1 MFHQGEWPLS
11 SIDQVL
17 LTKLHIP
24 SPKTGLIPREHL
36 LSRLDEGLSRKL
48 ILLSA
53 PAGSGKTTLLSQ
65 WIASHETRVAWLSL
79 DERDNDL
86 ARFLTYLVA
95 ALRRVSDEIG
105 GELLVKLRATKPSP
119 DEELLTSL
127 VNDLARLEEDFVLVL
142 DDYHVFDEARI
153 HQALA
158 FLVDN
163 LPPTTHLVIAS
174 RTDPPLPLSLMRGRG
189 ELLELRM
196 ADVRFSAQESLAF
209 IKGLLGIDLQDDDIS
224 SLHERTEG
232 WIAGL
237 QMAALSMRDHA
248 DPAAFIRSFAGDD
261 HYIMDYLM
269 EEVLSRQSA
278 DVRRFL
284 LQSSILERFTASL
297 CDAVVYNDAD
307 AGKSRKLLEEIE
319 KSNLFLVALDPRREW
334 FRFHQLFADLLRQ
347 RLQTDDSSILAVLHK
362 RAGAWY
368 WQRSARGKDHAFV
381 SAAIEHALDAGD
393 VEAAVEWIEEAAEPT
408 FMRSELGTFMNWAG
422 RVPDEMLAQQPLVCL
437 FIALALTM
445 KGEHLLEIEKWIE
458 RSEAAADD
466 GKYAGERAAVEALVL
481 SMQGAVDRSVEAS
494 QRALEALPEDR
505 LFMRSLVADSLGLCY
520 LMQGKIDAAIEAL
533 EEAARLGERIGSVIT
548 AVGALSSVAGLL
560 MNAGQLRR
568 AQRLYRRSL
577 ELAVDERG
585 RLLPVAG
592 KALLGLGELAREWN
606 DLDAAETYMHQA
618 IERMTLYAE
627 LGDVIGYLS
636 LSRIAHS
643 RGDVDGAKEYLD
655 RSLRIAEQT
664 ESIEMDDRISMLQQ
678 VRLWLEQGNLIAV
691 ESWMQDA
698 GMRTRPLAGTEAYQK
713 MADKQF
719 FYVDMAE
726 RLTQIRVHLAVGEP
740 QIALE
745 IAQAYLVHTEKMGQM
760 KRVIEFLILQARALS
775 DLGRAEEALEV
786 LGRALAMAE
795 PEGYLRLFLDEGEP
809 MAGLLYKAMQAEITP
824 QYTAH
829 ILAAFES
836 QVRAEAIASEA
847 TGGEALVESL
857 SDREIE
863 VLSLVAEGLTN
874 QQIAQ
879 KLVLSLSTVK
889 WHTSN
894 IYGKLGVRNRSQAV
908 AVARSLGIL

>member
-458 RSEAAADD
+458 RSEADDD

>member
-1 MFHQGEWPLS
+1 MFNCGEWLLS

-24 SPKTGLIPREHL
+24 APKTGLIPREHL
-36 LSRLDEGLSRKL
+36 LSRLDEGLSRNL

-65 WIASHETRVAWLSL
+65 WIASHETPVAWLSL

-86 ARFLTYLVA
+86 ALFLTYLVA
-95 ALRRVSDEIG
+95 ALRRVSEEIG
-105 GELLVKLRATKPSP
+105 GELLVKLRATKQSP

-163 LPPTTHLVIAS
+163 LPPTTRLVIAS

-189 ELLELRM
+189 DLLELRM

-209 IKGLLGIDLQDDDIS
+209 IKSLSGIDIQDDDIA
-224 SLHERTEG
+224 SLHARTEG

-269 EEVLSRQSA
+269 EEVLSHQSA
-278 DVRRFL
+278 ELRRFL
-284 LQSSILERFTASL
+284 LHSSILDRFTASL
-297 CDAVVYNDAD
+297 CDAVVYDDAE
-307 AGKSRKLLEEIE
+307 AGKSRKLLEDIE
-319 KSNLFLVALDPRREW
+319 KSNLFLVALDPRRGW

-347 RLQTDDSSILAVLHK
+347 RLQTDDSSILAALHK

-437 FIALALTM
+437 FIALALTL
-445 KGEHLLEIEKWIE
+445 KGEHLHEIERWIE
-458 RSEAAADD
+458 RSEAADD

-618 IERMTLYAE
+618 IECMTLYAE

-636 LSRIAHS
+636 LSRIAQS
-643 RGDVDGAKEYLD
+643 RGDMDGAKEYLD

-678 VRLWLEQGNLIAV
+678 VRLWLEQGNLRAV
-691 ESWMQDA
+691 ERWMQDA
-698 GMRTRPLAGTEAYQK
+698 GMRTRPLAGTEAYHK

-726 RLTQIRVHLAVGEP
+726 RLTQIRAHLAVGEP
-740 QIALE
+740 QLALE

-775 DLGRAEEALEV
+775 DLGHSEEALEM

-809 MAGLLYKAMQAEITP
+809 MAGLLYKAMQADIRP

-829 ILAAFES
+829 ILAAFGS
-836 QVRAEAIASEA
+836 WARAEAIA
-847 TGGEALVESL
+847 LESSSAESLMEPL

-894 IYGKLGVRNRSQAV
+894 IYGKLGVSNRSQAV